1 MRVTVIR
8 NPKESTDRV
17 IARFNKKVQNSRKL
31 LGVKEARYHV
41 HPKTKIQVRTAAV
54 MREHYRSKREKMKYF

>member
-1 MRVTVIR
+1 MKVIVIR

-31 LGVKEARYHV
+31 LQVKENKHHSKKPTKRY
-41 HPKTKIQVRTAAV
+41 VRAAAV
-54 MREHYRSKREKMKYF
+54 KREFYRNKREKMRHL